1 MHMKLRFAAAVAVA
15 GTLAAAAAAHA
26 SGIAVHGACFV
37 TRAPVSITGSGF
49 TAGAPVSIGGGAFGS
64 TGADAS
70 GHIAPTVSAPP
81 VSTVPPRPISI
92 SAPDGATPAN
102 VAGAPFPVI
111 RRIFNTNA
119 PLNGRPRQK
128 TTWRFA
134 GFPPGT
140 AIYGHYRFHGRTM
153 KNYRFGKPTGPC
165 GTLSV
170 RARRVPVASSRLR
183 SGTWTLQLDQRRH
196 YRRSGARRVVRFR
209 IFRTLL

>member
-1 MHMKLRFAAAVAVA
+1 MKAR
-15 GTLAAAAAAHA
+15 LAAALAITGALAAPAAADA
-26 SGIAVHGACFV
+26 SGIAVQGACFV
-37 TRAPVSITGSGF
+37 SGAPVSITGFGF

-64 TGADAS
+64 TVADPS
-70 GHIAPTVSAPP
+70 GNIAATVSAPV
-81 VSTVPPRPISI
+81 VSTVAPRTISI
-92 SAPDGATPAN
+92 SATDAANPAN
-102 VAGAPFPVI
+102 VSGATFPVI

-153 KNYRFGKPTGPC
+153 KNYRFGKPTGAC
-165 GTLSV
+165 GTLTV
-170 RARRVPVASSRLR
+170 RARRMPLPSSRIR

-196 YRRSGARRVVRFR
+196 YRRSGARRVIPFR
-209 IFRTLL
+209 IVRTLL

>member
-1 MHMKLRFAAAVAVA
+1 MKLRFAAAVAVA
-15 GTLAAAAAAHA
+15 GALAAPAAAHA
-26 SGIAVHGACFV
+26 SGIAVQGACFV
-37 TRAPVSITGSGF
+37 TGGPVSITGFGF
-49 TAGAPVSIGGGAFGS
+49 TPGAPVSIGGGAFGS
-64 TGADAS
+64 TVADAS
-70 GHIAPTVSAPP
+70 GNIAATVSAPV
-81 VSTVPPRPISI
+81 VSTVAPRTISI
-92 SAPDGATPAN
+92 SATDGANPAN
-102 VAGAPFPVI
+102 VAGATFPVI

-170 RARRVPVASSRLR
+170 RARRMPLPSSRIR
-183 SGTWTLQLDQRRH
+183 RGTWTLQLDQRRH
-196 YRRSGARRVVRFR
+196 YRRSGARRVIRFR
-209 IFRTLL
+209 IIRTLL